1 MITSPLLIQNHT
13 WMKKHI
19 LLLLV
24 AVVTIGGCKK
34 EKINND
40 QANTQQFQGKWK
52 VTHAKITSLK
62 NGQVIETEEEAD
74 GVLIF
79 EFAGNALKLTEND
92 QTNGDY
98 LFSVEGDELVI
109 KNNGEIIFFKYKFIS
124 GTQLELSQSETVTRN
139 YITYEDKTTY
149 VMSKSK

>member
-1 MITSPLLIQNHT
+1 
-13 WMKKHI
+13 MKKHI

-34 EKINND
+34 EKITND
-40 QANTQQFQGKWK
+40 EANSQQFQGKWK
-52 VTHAKITSLK
+52 VTNVKITNLK
-62 NGQVIETEEEAD
+62 NGQVVETEEEAD

-79 EFAGNALKLTEND
+79 EFSGNALKLTEND
-92 QTNGDY
+92 EANGDY

-109 KNNGEIIFFKYKFIS
+109 KNNGEIIFFKYNFIS
-124 GTQLELSQSETVTRN
+124 DTQLEISQSETITRN
-139 YITYEDKTTY
+139 NITYEDKTTY